1 VSALQGKPDPQI
13 FLQAADGFTER
24 PASPAHCLVFE
35 DAPTGVQA
43 GVAAGMNVVMVP
55 DANLDKSHIEGL
67 GAAAVLGSLEQ
78 FVPEH
83 WGLPAYSSSSSST
96 AQA

>member
-1 VSALQGKPDPQI
+1 LFVQGKPDPQI
-13 FLQAADGFTER
+13 FLQAAEAFAQQ

-43 GVAAGMNVVMVP
+43 GVAAGMNIVMVP

-67 GAAAVLGSLEQ
+67 GAAAVLSSLEQ

-83 WGLPAYSSSSSST
+83 WGLPAYSSI
-96 AQA
+96 AVEA